1 MSLLLASQTYLP
13 EKRRIEKLVQWFGS
27 GGGVT
32 DEETSHRLG
41 WQPLDSEVRR
51 LSGMCQV
58 GPKQ

>member
-27 GGGVT
+27 GGGVA
-32 DEETSHRLG
+32 DETNHRLD
-41 WQPLDSEVRR
+41 WQPLDSEVNR